1 MYMRVFFSFGFC
13 LNMLSLPMS
22 KQFSLFVFLLHQSF
36 PQQNSSLSGRAPK
49 AKAKAKARGRK
60 ESGVTEE
67 RPTNED
73 DLRALLSLLAKQ
85 VYVFFFF

>member
-1 MYMRVFFSFGFC
+1 MRVFFSFGFC

-49 AKAKAKARGRK
+49 AKAKARGRK